1 VTTGSLHDPADEPEE
16 NPAPEPTHD
25 PADRPAEEPAPVP
38 AFVPRGRRPDPGK
51 RERIIEAASGLF
63 GGRDLASVRMEEV
76 AARAG
81 VAKGTIYL
89 YFHSKEE
96 LYFSILATRL
106 SLLLDA
112 LDQAFREEED
122 PRVRLHKFLLHSS
135 MFLLKYPDFFRM
147 MRKEESRLA
156 GAFPGP
162 ELEVEPLRARLRD
175 LLRCLLTR
183 GIEAGRVRRMPVK
196 LAADLVFGAL
206 EGTVRRCLDEGGA
219 AQRHNPA
226 PAFLFD
232 FVWRA
237 VREEKGEVTAMP
249 RAENGEVATPRPPDD
264 GGTVRP
270 RPAAPG
276 STCLERFGGAVVA
289 ITREEEPGEG
299 LSAEVARL
307 GGRPLPISVLGTEAP
322 VDAEALRAAARVA
335 ADYAWILF
343 TSARG
348 VEPFAAAWRA
358 VLAEVPREAS
368 PGTSP
373 GSSAQARSK
382 QPLQPGSKA
391 GRPEIP
397 ATTRIGAVGP
407 ATAHRAKKLLG
418 RCDCTAAESSG
429 AGLAHE
435 LLRTETL
442 RGARLLVVRAEDGR
456 PELSE
461 ILRGAGAF
469 VDEVVAYRTVAAVI
483 DAAPLRTAFHEGS
496 IAAVAFASPSAV
508 QAFVGQIGAA
518 WLGGPE
524 GHTLIATIGP
534 STTAAVRALGLEPS
548 AEAETPS
555 LRELARAAARA
566 VQTKQGVNP

>member
-1 VTTGSLHDPADEPEE
+1 MTTGVVLA
-16 NPAPEPTHD
+16 
-25 PADRPAEEPAPVP
+25 
-38 AFVPRGRRPDPGK
+38 PRGRRPDPGK
-51 RERIIEAASGLF
+51 RERIIEAASSLF

-89 YFHSKEE
+89 YFHSKED

-106 SLLLDA
+106 SVLLDA

-122 PRVRLHKFLLHSS
+122 PRVRLRKFLVHSS

-162 ELEVEPLRARLRD
+162 EIEVEPLRARLRD

-183 GIEAGRVRRMPVK
+183 GMEAGRVRRMPVE

-206 EGTVRRCLDEGGA
+206 EGTVRRCLEEGCTPR
-219 AQRHNPA
+219 RHTQA

-237 VREEKGEVTAMP
+237 L
-249 RAENGEVATPRPPDD
+249 RAENGEIATMRAAENRGLVAAQPVDERD
-264 GGTVRP
+264 RARA

-276 STCLERFGGAVVA
+276 STCIERLGGAMVA
-289 ITREEEPGEG
+289 ITRDEEPGEG
-299 LSAEVARL
+299 LSAEITRL
-307 GGRPLPISVLGTEAP
+307 GGRPLLIPVLRTESP
-322 VDAEALRAAARVA
+322 VDPEALLAAARAAAS
-335 ADYAWILF
+335 YAWILF

-348 VEPFAAAWRA
+348 VESFAAAWR
-358 VLAEVPREAS
+358 ES
-368 PGTSP
+368 
-373 GSSAQARSK
+373 
-382 QPLQPGSKA
+382 
-391 GRPEIP
+391 GRPELP

-407 ATAHRAKKLLG
+407 ATSHRAKKLLG
-418 RCDCTAAESSG
+418 RCDCTAAESRG

-435 LLRTETL
+435 LLRREAL
-442 RGARLLVVRAEDGR
+442 RGVRLLVARAEEGR
-456 PELSE
+456 PELAE
-461 ILRGAGAF
+461 ILHGAGAL

-483 DAAPLRTAFHEGS
+483 DPAPIRTALREGA
-496 IAAVAFASPSAV
+496 ITAITFASPSAA
-508 QAFVGQIGAA
+508 QSFVSQVGAA

-524 GHTLIATIGP
+524 GHTLIVTIGP
-534 STTAAVRALGLEPS
+534 STTASVRTLGLEPS
-548 AEAETPS
+548 AEADSPS
-555 LRELARAAARA
+555 LPELARAAARA
-566 VQTKQGVNP
+566 VQTRQGVNL